1 MVISKPVHIMLLL
14 ANIVT
19 KDYAIKIPIAAQQII
34 LEIIRPNYA
43 LIVKIYFIIACPSNL
58 KTFGDP

>member
-1 MVISKPVHIMLLL
+1 MVIRKPVHIMLLL

-19 KDYAIKIPIAAQQII
+19 KDYVIKILIAAQQII
-34 LEIIRPNYA
+34 LEIIRLNYVS
-43 LIVKIYFIIACPSNL
+43 IVKIYFIIACPANL

>member
-1 MVISKPVHIMLLL
+1 MLLL